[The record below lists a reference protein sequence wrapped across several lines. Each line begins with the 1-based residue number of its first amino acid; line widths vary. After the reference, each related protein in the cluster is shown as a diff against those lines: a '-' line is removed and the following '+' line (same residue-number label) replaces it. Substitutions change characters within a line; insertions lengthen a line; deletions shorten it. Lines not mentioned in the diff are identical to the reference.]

1 MSELWRRCL
10 TRLEGELGNDM
21 HTWLLPLQA
30 REDSGGL
37 RLFAP
42 NAYTV
47 DTVRE
52 QYLARIREVLE
63 HLAGQPVPVQLEVGS
78 ARAPVSAVPAAN
90 VASQGGMAALANRV
104 SVVAEETIDSNLDP
118 AYTFDNFVEGN
129 PNQ

>member
-1 MSELWRRCL
+1 MSELWQRCL

-30 REDSGGL
+30 REDNGGL

-63 HLAGQPVPVQLEVGS
+63 HL
-78 ARAPVSAVPAAN
+78 
-90 VASQGGMAALANRV
+90 
-104 SVVAEETIDSNLDP
+104 
-118 AYTFDNFVEGN
+118 
-129 PNQ
+129 